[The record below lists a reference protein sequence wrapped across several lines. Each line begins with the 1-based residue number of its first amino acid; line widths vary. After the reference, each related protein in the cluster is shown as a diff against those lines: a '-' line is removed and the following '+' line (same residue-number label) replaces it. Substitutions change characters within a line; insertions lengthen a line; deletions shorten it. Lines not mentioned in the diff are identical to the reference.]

1 MDLRI
6 GGESDAAR
14 IRTLLV
20 DSGLPVEDLDAAQV
34 DFLVAEEGGET
45 FGVIGLQSFGQVG
58 LLRSLVVDSG
68 GRGKGTGSTLVD
80 ALESHARAAGMCQ
93 LVLLTQTAEPFFAA
107 RGYAPIA
114 RAAAPHAVQGSAEF
128 RSICP
133 ASATCMSKDL
143 QPR

>member
-14 IRTLLV
+14 IRALLV
-20 DSGLPVEDLDAAQV
+20 DSGLPVEDLHAAHV
-34 DFLVAEEGGET
+34 DFLIAGEGGET

-58 LLRSLVVDSG
+58 LLRSLAVEAG

-80 ALESHARAAGMCQ
+80 ALESHARAAGMRQ

-114 RAAAPHAVQGSAEF
+114 RDAAPQAVQGSAEF

-143 QPR
+143 QSR

>member
-1 MDLRI
+1 MELRM
-6 GGESDAAR
+6 GGESDAVR

-20 DSGLPVEDLDAAQV
+20 DCGLPIEDLDSGPI
-34 DFLVAEEGGET
+34 DFLIAGEGGET
-45 FGVIGLQSFGQVG
+45 FGVIGLQSFGRVG
-58 LLRSLVVDSG
+58 LLRSLAVEAR

-80 ALESHARAAGMCQ
+80 ALEAHARTAGIGQ

-114 RAAAPHAVQGSAEF
+114 RDAAPQAVQGSAEF

-143 QPR
+143 QSR